1 MNFFYV
7 YKTGFLYLIKIIEEF
22 LGNFSN
28 LFNVEKL
35 GGGGDVSNFEKNGKI
50 LELGVVKN

>member
-28 LFNVEKL
+28 IFNVEKL
-35 GGGGDVSNFEKNGKI
+35 GGGGGDV
-50 LELGVVKN
+50 